1 MLALKSWDINLRSRE
16 KKTLRSFLLLYA
28 FLALLILAFV
38 AFLYYGLERDLMLQ
52 NQRETLSN
60 LTNEQI
66 ARLKSLHV
74 NFEKDQNFPRDER
87 FNSAIYDSSLK
98 QIFSTLSTKKINLY
112 EDIYLKNDHIYFI
125 KELESYYL
133 GARYI
138 VLEVN
143 APISWDK
150 KVYRKLLLYG
160 SVIFGI
166 LVVIGY
172 FLLSLL
178 LRPMQDTI
186 ALLDRFIKDTTHE
199 LNTPVN
205 TILSNIEMID
215 LASLDDT
222 LLKKIKRI
230 TIASKTISNLYDDL
244 TYLVFSHQILS
255 QDVDVDVDL
264 GELIQERLEYFTLL
278 FESKKIELSVNLTE
292 GIHLIIDR
300 KKMAKLIDN
309 ILSNAIKY
317 NKIGGTIAVR
327 LVDHCIE
334 IKDSGRG
341 IEKSKINQ
349 VFERYSRFDRSV
361 GGFGIGLS
369 IVASIAKEYAL
380 HVKIDSIQKEGTTVR
395 ISW

>member
-1 MLALKSWDINLRSRE
+1 MLVLKNWDINLRSRE
-16 KKTLRSFLLLYA
+16 KKTLRSFLFLYA
-28 FLALLILAFV
+28 FLTLLILAFV

-52 NQRETLSN
+52 HQRETLSN

-74 NFEKDQNFPRDER
+74 NFEKEQTYPRDER

-98 QIFSTLSTKKINLY
+98 QIFSTLGTRTVNLY
-112 EDIYLKNDHIYFI
+112 EDIYLKNDRIYFI

-138 VLEVN
+138 VLEVP
-143 APISWDK
+143 APPAWSE
-150 KVYRKLLLYG
+150 KVFRKLLGYG
-160 SVIFGI
+160 ALIFFI
-166 LVVIGY
+166 LVLIGY
-172 FLLSLL
+172 FLLGLL
-178 LRPMQDTI
+178 LRPMKDTI

-205 TILSNIEMID
+205 AILSNIEMMD
-215 LASLDDT
+215 LQSLDESM
-222 LLKKIKRI
+222 LKKIKRI

-244 TYLVFSHQILS
+244 TYLVLSHKILS
-255 QDVDVDVDL
+255 QDETIDL
-264 GELIQERLEYFTLL
+264 KVLLEERLEYFSLL
-278 FESKKIELSVNLTE
+278 FESKKIQLSHTLEE
-292 GIHLIIDR
+292 GIYLTIDR
-300 KKMAKLIDN
+300 KKITKLIDN

-317 NKIGGTIAVR
+317 NKIGGFIEVTLSQQGIA
-327 LVDHCIE
+327 

-341 IEKSKINQ
+341 IEKSQINQ

-380 HVKIDSIQKEGTTVR
+380 HVKLDSVLDEGTIVR

>member
-1 MLALKSWDINLRSRE
+1 MLALKNWDINLRSRE

-28 FLALLILAFV
+28 FLTLLILAFV

-52 NQRETLSN
+52 HQRETLSN

-66 ARLKSLHV
+66 ARLKTLHV
-74 NFEKDQNFPRDER
+74 TFDKDQTYPRDER

-98 QIFSTLSTKKINLY
+98 QIFSTLKAKKVNLY
-112 EDIYLKNDHIYFI
+112 EDIYLKKNHIYFV

-138 VLEVN
+138 VIEI
-143 APISWDK
+143 PEPSSWDK
-150 KVYRKLLLYG
+150 KVLHKLLGYG
-160 SVIFGI
+160 ALIFTVLVI
-166 LVVIGY
+166 IGY
-172 FLLSLL
+172 FLLNLL
-178 LRPMQDTI
+178 LRPMRDTI

-205 TILSNIEMID
+205 AILTNIEMID
-215 LASLDDT
+215 TQTLDES
-222 LLKKIKRI
+222 LLKKIRRI

-244 TYLVFSHQILS
+244 TYLVLSHHILS
-255 QDVDVDVDL
+255 QDVEVDL
-264 GELIQERLEYFTLL
+264 KVLIEERLEYFSLL
-278 FESKKIELSVNLTE
+278 FESKKIELFTTLEEGVFLT
-292 GIHLIIDR
+292 IDR
-300 KKMAKLIDN
+300 KKIAKLIDN

-317 NKIGGTIAVR
+317 NKIGGTIHIS
-327 LVDHCIE
+327 LTKNEIE
-334 IKDSGRG
+334 IRDSGRG
-341 IEKSKINQ
+341 IEKNKINQ

-369 IVASIAKEYAL
+369 IVAAIAKEYGL
-380 HVKIDSIQKEGTTVR
+380 HITIDSIVQEGTTVR

>member
-1 MLALKSWDINLRSRE
+1 MLVLKNWDINLRSRE
-16 KKTLRSFLLLYA
+16 KKTLRSFLFLYA
-28 FLALLILAFV
+28 FLTLLILAFV

-52 NQRETLSN
+52 HQREALSN

-74 NFEKDQNFPRDER
+74 NFEKEQTYPRDER

-98 QIFSTLSTKKINLY
+98 QIFSTLGTRTVNLY
-112 EDIYLKNDHIYFI
+112 EDIYLKNDRIYFI

-138 VLEVN
+138 VLEVP
-143 APISWDK
+143 APPAWSE
-150 KVYRKLLLYG
+150 KVFRKLLGYG
-160 SVIFGI
+160 ALIFFI
-166 LVVIGY
+166 LVLIGY
-172 FLLSLL
+172 FLLGLL
-178 LRPMQDTI
+178 LRPMKDTI

-205 TILSNIEMID
+205 AILSNIEMMD
-215 LASLDDT
+215 LQNLDESM
-222 LLKKIKRI
+222 LKKIKRI

-244 TYLVFSHQILS
+244 TYLVLSHKILS
-255 QDVDVDVDL
+255 QDETIDL
-264 GELIQERLEYFTLL
+264 KLLLEERLEYFSLL
-278 FESKKIELSVNLTE
+278 FESKKIQLSHTLEE
-292 GIHLIIDR
+292 GIYLTIDR
-300 KKMAKLIDN
+300 KKMTKLIDN

-317 NKIGGTIAVR
+317 NKIGGFIEVTLSQQDIA
-327 LVDHCIE
+327 

-341 IEKSKINQ
+341 IKQSQINQ

-380 HVKIDSIQKEGTTVR
+380 HVKLNSVLDEGTTVR

>member
-1 MLALKSWDINLRSRE
+1 MLVLKNWDINLRSRE
-16 KKTLRSFLLLYA
+16 KKTLRSFLFLYA
-28 FLALLILAFV
+28 FLTLLILAFV

-52 NQRETLSN
+52 NQREALSN

-74 NFEKDQNFPRDER
+74 NLEKEQIYPRDER

-98 QIFSTLSTKKINLY
+98 QIFSTLSTHKVNLY
-112 EDIYLKNDHIYFI
+112 EDIYLKADRIYFI

-138 VLEVN
+138 VLEVP
-143 APISWDK
+143 APPAWSE
-150 KVYRKLLLYG
+150 KVFRKLLGYG
-160 SVIFGI
+160 ALIFSI

-172 FLLSLL
+172 FLLGLL
-178 LRPMQDTI
+178 LRPMKDTI

-205 TILSNIEMID
+205 AILSNIEMMD
-215 LASLDDT
+215 LQSLDESM
-222 LLKKIKRI
+222 LKKIKRI

-244 TYLVFSHQILS
+244 TYLVLSHKILS
-255 QDVDVDVDL
+255 QDETIDL
-264 GELIQERLEYFTLL
+264 KLLLEERLEYFSLL
-278 FESKKIELSVNLTE
+278 FESKKIQLSHTLDEGVYLT
-292 GIHLIIDR
+292 IDR
-300 KKMAKLIDN
+300 KKMTKLIDN

-317 NKIGGTIAVR
+317 NKIGGFIEVVLNTEGIA
-327 LVDHCIE
+327 

-341 IEKSKINQ
+341 IEKSQINQ

-380 HVKIDSIQKEGTTVR
+380 HVKLDSVRDEGTTVR

>member
-1 MLALKSWDINLRSRE
+1 MLALKNWDINLRSRE
-16 KKTLRSFLLLYA
+16 KKTLRSFLFLYA

-52 NQRETLSN
+52 NQREALSN

-66 ARLKSLHV
+66 VRLKSLHV
-74 NFEKDQNFPRDER
+74 NLDKEQTYPRDER

-98 QIFSTLSTKKINLY
+98 QIFSTLSTHKVNLY
-112 EDIYLKNDHIYFI
+112 EDIYLKNGHIYFI

-138 VLEVN
+138 VIEVD
-143 APISWDK
+143 APHSWEK
-150 KVYRKLLLYG
+150 KVFRKLLIYG
-160 SVIFGI
+160 AIIFGI

-172 FLLSLL
+172 FLLGLL
-178 LRPMQDTI
+178 LRPMRDTI
-186 ALLDRFIKDTTHE
+186 SLLDRFIKDTTHE

-205 TILSNIEMID
+205 AILSNIEMID
-215 LASLDDT
+215 TQALDESLA
-222 LLKKIKRI
+222 KKIKRI

-244 TYLVFSHQILS
+244 TYLVLSHQILS
-255 QDVDVDVDL
+255 QDVEVDL
-264 GELIQERLEYFTLL
+264 KLLIEERLEYFSLL
-278 FESKKIELSVNLTE
+278 FESKKIVLSIELQE
-292 GIHLIIDR
+292 GVVLMIDR
-300 KKMAKLIDN
+300 KKIAKLLDN

-317 NKIGGTIAVR
+317 NKIGGSIHISLTE
-327 LVDHCIE
+327 HGIE
-334 IKDSGRG
+334 IRDSGRG

-380 HVKIDSIQKEGTTVR
+380 HVKIDSILGEGTTVR
-395 ISW
+395 ITW

>member
-1 MLALKSWDINLRSRE
+1 MLVLKNWDINLRSRE
-16 KKTLRSFLLLYA
+16 KKTLRSFLFLYA
-28 FLALLILAFV
+28 FLTLLILAFV

-52 NQRETLSN
+52 HQRETLSN

-74 NFEKDQNFPRDER
+74 NFEKEQTYPRDER

-98 QIFSTLSTKKINLY
+98 QIFSTLGTRTVNLY
-112 EDIYLKNDHIYFI
+112 EDIYLKNDRIYFI

-138 VLEVN
+138 VLEVP
-143 APISWDK
+143 APPAWSE
-150 KVYRKLLLYG
+150 KVFRKLLGYG
-160 SVIFGI
+160 ALIFFI

-172 FLLSLL
+172 FLLGLL
-178 LRPMQDTI
+178 LRPMKDTI

-205 TILSNIEMID
+205 AILSNIEMMD
-215 LASLDDT
+215 LQNLDENM
-222 LLKKIKRI
+222 LKKIKRI

-244 TYLVFSHQILS
+244 TYLVLSHKILS
-255 QDVDVDVDL
+255 QDETIDL
-264 GELIQERLEYFTLL
+264 KLLLEERLEYFSLL
-278 FESKKIELSVNLTE
+278 FESKKIQLTHTLEE
-292 GIHLIIDR
+292 GVYLTIDR
-300 KKMAKLIDN
+300 KKMTKLIDN

-317 NKIGGTIAVR
+317 NKIGGFIEVVLNTQGIA
-327 LVDHCIE
+327 

-341 IEKSKINQ
+341 IEKSQINQ

-380 HVKIDSIQKEGTTVR
+380 HVKLDSVLDEGTTVR

>member
-1 MLALKSWDINLRSRE
+1 MLVLKNWDINLRSRE
-16 KKTLRSFLLLYA
+16 KKTLRSFLFLYA
-28 FLALLILAFV
+28 FLTLLILAFV

-52 NQRETLSN
+52 NQREALSN

-74 NFEKDQNFPRDER
+74 NLEKEQIYPRDER

-98 QIFSTLSTKKINLY
+98 QIFSTLSTHKVNLY
-112 EDIYLKNDHIYFI
+112 EDIYLKNDRIYFI

-138 VLEVN
+138 VLEVP
-143 APISWDK
+143 APPAWSE
-150 KVYRKLLLYG
+150 KVFRKLLGYG
-160 SVIFGI
+160 ALIFSI

-172 FLLSLL
+172 FLLGLL
-178 LRPMQDTI
+178 LRPMKDTI

-205 TILSNIEMID
+205 AILSNIEMMD
-215 LASLDDT
+215 LQSLDENM
-222 LLKKIKRI
+222 LKKIKRI
-230 TIASKTISNLYDDL
+230 TIASKTICNLYDDL
-244 TYLVFSHQILS
+244 TYLVLSHKILS
-255 QDVDVDVDL
+255 QDETIDL
-264 GELIQERLEYFTLL
+264 KLLLEERLEYFSLL
-278 FESKKIELSVNLTE
+278 FESKKIQLTHTLEE
-292 GIHLIIDR
+292 GVYLTIDR
-300 KKMAKLIDN
+300 KKMTKLIDN

-317 NKIGGTIAVR
+317 NKIGGFIEVTLGQQGIA
-327 LVDHCIE
+327 

-341 IEKSKINQ
+341 IEKSQINQ

-380 HVKIDSIQKEGTTVR
+380 HVKLESVLDEGTTVR

>member
-1 MLALKSWDINLRSRE
+1 MLVLKNWDINLRSRE
-16 KKTLRSFLLLYA
+16 KKTLRSFLFLYA
-28 FLALLILAFV
+28 FLTLLILAFV

-52 NQRETLSN
+52 HQRETLSN

-74 NFEKDQNFPRDER
+74 NFEKEQTYPRDER

-98 QIFSTLSTKKINLY
+98 QIFSTLGTRTVNLY
-112 EDIYLKNDHIYFI
+112 EDIYLKNDRIYFI

-138 VLEVN
+138 VLEVP
-143 APISWDK
+143 APPAWSE
-150 KVYRKLLLYG
+150 KVFRKLLGYG
-160 SVIFGI
+160 ALIFFI
-166 LVVIGY
+166 LVLIGY
-172 FLLSLL
+172 FLLGLL
-178 LRPMQDTI
+178 LRPMKDTI

-205 TILSNIEMID
+205 AILSNIEMMD
-215 LASLDDT
+215 LQSLDENM
-222 LLKKIKRI
+222 LKKIKRI

-244 TYLVFSHQILS
+244 TYLVLSHKILS
-255 QDVDVDVDL
+255 QDETIDL
-264 GELIQERLEYFTLL
+264 KLLLEERLEYFSLL
-278 FESKKIELSVNLTE
+278 FESKKIQLSHTLEE
-292 GIHLIIDR
+292 GIYLTIDR
-300 KKMAKLIDN
+300 KKMTKLIDN

-317 NKIGGTIAVR
+317 NKIGGVIDVILSKQGIA
-327 LVDHCIE
+327 

-341 IEKSKINQ
+341 IEKSQINQ

-380 HVKIDSIQKEGTTVR
+380 HVKLESVLDKGTTVR

>member
-1 MLALKSWDINLRSRE
+1 MLVLKNWDINLRSRE
-16 KKTLRSFLLLYA
+16 KKTLRSFLFLYA
-28 FLALLILAFV
+28 FLTLLILAFV

-52 NQRETLSN
+52 NQREALSN

-74 NFEKDQNFPRDER
+74 NFEKEQIYPRDER

-98 QIFSTLSTKKINLY
+98 QIFSTLGTRTVNLY
-112 EDIYLKNDHIYFI
+112 EDIYLKADRIYFI

-138 VLEVN
+138 VLEVP
-143 APISWDK
+143 APPAWSE
-150 KVYRKLLLYG
+150 KVFRKLLGYG
-160 SVIFGI
+160 ALIFSI

-172 FLLSLL
+172 FLLGLL
-178 LRPMQDTI
+178 LRPMKDTI

-205 TILSNIEMID
+205 AILSNIEMMD
-215 LASLDDT
+215 LQSLDENM
-222 LLKKIKRI
+222 LKKIKRI

-244 TYLVFSHQILS
+244 TYLVLSHKILS
-255 QDVDVDVDL
+255 QDETIDL
-264 GELIQERLEYFTLL
+264 KLLLEERLEYFSLL
-278 FESKKIELSVNLTE
+278 FESKKIQLSHTLEEGVYLT
-292 GIHLIIDR
+292 IDR
-300 KKMAKLIDN
+300 KKMTKLIDN

-317 NKIGGTIAVR
+317 NKIGGVIDIILSKQGIA
-327 LVDHCIE
+327 
-334 IKDSGRG
+334 IKDGGRG
-341 IEKSKINQ
+341 IKQSQINQ

-380 HVKIDSIQKEGTTVR
+380 HVKLDSVLDEGTTVR

>member
-1 MLALKSWDINLRSRE
+1 MLVLKNWDINLRSRE
-16 KKTLRSFLLLYA
+16 KKTLRSFLFLYA
-28 FLALLILAFV
+28 FLTLLILAFV

-52 NQRETLSN
+52 HQRETLSN

-74 NFEKDQNFPRDER
+74 NFEKEQTYPRDER

-98 QIFSTLSTKKINLY
+98 QIFSTLGTRTVNLY
-112 EDIYLKNDHIYFI
+112 EDIYLKNDRIYFI

-138 VLEVN
+138 VLEVP
-143 APISWDK
+143 APPAWSE
-150 KVYRKLLLYG
+150 KVFRKLLGYG
-160 SVIFGI
+160 ALIFFI
-166 LVVIGY
+166 LVLIGY
-172 FLLSLL
+172 FLLGLL
-178 LRPMQDTI
+178 LRPMKDTI

-205 TILSNIEMID
+205 AILSNIEMMD
-215 LASLDDT
+215 LQGLDESMI
-222 LLKKIKRI
+222 KKIKRI

-244 TYLVFSHQILS
+244 TYLVLSHKILS
-255 QDVDVDVDL
+255 QDETIDL
-264 GELIQERLEYFTLL
+264 KVLLEERLEYFSLL
-278 FESKKIELSVNLTE
+278 FESKKIQLSHTLEE
-292 GIHLIIDR
+292 GIYLTIDR
-300 KKMAKLIDN
+300 KKITKLIDN

-317 NKIGGTIAVR
+317 NKIGGFIEVTLGQQGIA
-327 LVDHCIE
+327 

-341 IEKSKINQ
+341 IEKSQINQ

-380 HVKIDSIQKEGTTVR
+380 HVKLDSVLDEGTIVR

>member
-1 MLALKSWDINLRSRE
+1 MLALKNWDINLRSRE

-28 FLALLILAFV
+28 FLTLLILAFV

-52 NQRETLSN
+52 HQRETLSN

-66 ARLKSLHV
+66 AKLKALHI
-74 NFEKDQNFPRDER
+74 NFDKDQTYPRDER

-98 QIFSTLSTKKINLY
+98 QIFSTLKAKKVNLY
-112 EDIYLKNDHIYFI
+112 EDIYLKNNHIYFI

-138 VLEVN
+138 VIEV
-143 APISWDK
+143 PEPSSWDK
-150 KVYRKLLLYG
+150 KVLRKLLGYG
-160 SVIFGI
+160 ALIFTV

-172 FLLSLL
+172 FLLNLL
-178 LRPMQDTI
+178 LRPMKDTI

-205 TILSNIEMID
+205 AILNNIEMID
-215 LASLDDT
+215 EQSLDES

-244 TYLVFSHQILS
+244 TYLVLSHQILS
-255 QDVDVDVDL
+255 QDVEVDL
-264 GELIQERLEYFTLL
+264 KVLIEERLEYFSLL
-278 FESKKIELSVNLTE
+278 FESKKIELFTELEEGVILT
-292 GIHLIIDR
+292 IDR

-317 NKIGGTIAVR
+317 NKIGGTIHIK
-327 LVDHCIE
+327 LTQHEIE

-369 IVASIAKEYAL
+369 IVASIAKEYNL
-380 HVKIDSIQKEGTTVR
+380 QIKIDSILSQGTTVR